1 MRTIFK
7 REFSAFF
14 RSPVAYVVIGMFIVI
29 TGLFFWLYNI
39 RSGSPYFGSTLNSIS
54 LFLIFFAP
62 IITMKLF
69 AEEKKNGTEVLLRTA
84 PVSMWGIVLGKFLAA
99 YSVFAIMVGITVIF
113 PVIMTFIITGTFPI
127 AETIGAYIG
136 FLLVGAVF
144 VSIGLFTSS
153 LTENQIVAA
162 VSGIVLSLVT
172 YLMSSLGSTI
182 GGTVGSALMWL
193 SPLAKFTDFASGLF
207 NFASLIFYISFT
219 LVMIFITTMN
229 MERKRWN

>member
-1 MRTIFK
+1 MKTILK

-39 RSGSPYFGSTLNSIS
+39 RAGYAYFGVTLNSIS

-84 PVSMWGIVLGKFLAA
+84 PVSMWGVVLGKFLAA
-99 YSVFAIMVGITVIF
+99 YSVFLIMVGITVLF
-113 PVIMTFIITGTFPI
+113 PVLMSFFIVGTFPL
-127 AETIGAYIG
+127 AETIGAYVG
-136 FLLVGAVF
+136 FILMGAVF
-144 VSIGLFTSS
+144 ISIGLFTSS

-162 VSGIVLSLVT
+162 ISGIVICLIT
-172 YLMSSLGSTI
+172 YLMESLGSTV
-182 GGTVGSALMWL
+182 GGTLGVILVWL
-193 SPLAKFTDFASGLF
+193 SPLGKFTDFASGLLDF
-207 NFASLIFYISFT
+207 SSVIFYISFT
-219 LVMIFITTMN
+219 AIMIFVTSMN